1 MNDKVKNKLDNI
13 TTSPGVYLMKDVTG
27 KIIYV
32 GKAKNLKNRVSQYF
46 SNSEKQIK
54 VASMVSNI
62 DDFDY
67 LICQSEYDAL
77 ALESNL
83 IKKYMPYYNILL
95 KDSKAYPYIKVN
107 TKIDFPILEVA
118 RKVENDGSKYF
129 GPFIGKFRAY
139 DLIKIIITAFG
150 IRECK
155 RKIVIGKT
163 ERPCIRYEMGLCDAP
178 CNNKISASEYGKKI
192 KDAIRFLNGD
202 EDLIIKQLNSKM
214 EECIKAENF
223 ERAIVYRDYLSK
235 VKNVDSQ
242 IVTQL
247 TKTAD
252 IDIFAIS
259 DDGNKCSI
267 AVGVVRNGK
276 VLGVES
282 NTVSGIDEDS
292 LGSYILQYYKD
303 NYIPKEI
310 VLEKDISED
319 TKKLLATYTSHSIKF
334 IIPERG
340 VRRDL
345 LKMVHKNAYQH
356 FIKTSDSET
365 LNYERTMGAIKN
377 LQSSLH
383 LKKLPRRIECYD
395 ISHISGVYKV
405 ASMVV
410 FIDGKPAKQ
419 MYRKFKIKEVEGN
432 NDFASLQE
440 TLRRRL
446 LELRSSEKSDESF
459 KQVPDLM
466 IIDGGK
472 GQLSSVME
480 IFENYAGEF
489 KDKIEVVSLAKRIE
503 EVFVPNN
510 QASIIIGKDRQE
522 LKLIQRVRDEA
533 HRFAITFHR
542 QLRGKGMVISE
553 LDEIEG
559 IGKVKKKELLKHFT
573 SIEKLRNATIE
584 ELSNIKALNKND
596 VIAIYK
602 KFHE

>member
-32 GKAKNLKNRVSQYF
+32 GKAKKLKNRVSQYF

-310 VLEKDISED
+310 VLEKDIIMIR
-319 TKKLLATYTSHSIKF
+319 L
-334 IIPERG
+334 
-340 VRRDL
+340 
-345 LKMVHKNAYQH
+345 
-356 FIKTSDSET
+356 
-365 LNYERTMGAIKN
+365 
-377 LQSSLH
+377 
-383 LKKLPRRIECYD
+383 
-395 ISHISGVYKV
+395 
-405 ASMVV
+405 
-410 FIDGKPAKQ
+410 
-419 MYRKFKIKEVEGN
+419 KIKI
-432 NDFASLQE
+432 L
-440 TLRRRL
+440 T
-446 LELRSSEKSDESF
+446 EL
-459 KQVPDLM
+459 
-466 IIDGGK
+466 
-472 GQLSSVME
+472 
-480 IFENYAGEF
+480 
-489 KDKIEVVSLAKRIE
+489 
-503 EVFVPNN
+503 
-510 QASIIIGKDRQE
+510 
-522 LKLIQRVRDEA
+522 
-533 HRFAITFHR
+533 
-542 QLRGKGMVISE
+542 
-553 LDEIEG
+553 
-559 IGKVKKKELLKHFT
+559 
-573 SIEKLRNATIE
+573 
-584 ELSNIKALNKND
+584 
-596 VIAIYK
+596 
-602 KFHE
+602 

>member
-202 EDLIIKQLNSKM
+202 DDLIIKQLNSKM

-510 QASIIIGKDRQE
+510 QTSIIIGKDRQE

>member
-1 MNDKVKNKLDNI
+1 MNDKIKNKLDNI

-202 EDLIIKQLNSKM
+202 DDLIIKQLNSKM

-510 QASIIIGKDRQE
+510 QTSIIIGKDRQE

-596 VIAIYK
+596 VTAIYK

>member
-584 ELSNIKALNKND
+584 ELSNIEALNKND
-596 VIAIYK
+596 VTAIYK

>member
-54 VASMVSNI
+54 VASMVLNI

-202 EDLIIKQLNSKM
+202 DDLIIKQLNSKM

-440 TLRRRL
+440 TLKRRL

-596 VIAIYK
+596 VTAIYK

>member
-202 EDLIIKQLNSKM
+202 DDLIIKQLNSKM

>member
-223 ERAIVYRDYLSK
+223 ERAIVFRDYLSK

-596 VIAIYK
+596 VTAIYK

>member
-510 QASIIIGKDRQE
+510 QSSIIIGKDRQE

-596 VIAIYK
+596 VTAIYK

>member
-282 NTVSGIDEDS
+282 NIVSGIDEDS

>member
-510 QASIIIGKDRQE
+510 QTSIIIGKDRQE